1 MLIVALTL
9 SAACAA
15 ILLASRGLLAVP
27 IPPARDATWHDDLL
41 FPWLAGANLLPVMPA
56 MLLLLAIH
64 LTTIHHRL
72 SRLKSAPPAMQE
84 RAAAVACYA
93 TASLAYLFPAVILSA
108 IFFSLLVGAWG
119 KDALLWAVRIML
131 LFSIILLPLTLL
143 RILQWILRVRNLG
156 SKFSLLIG
164 PQLIG
169 LWLFALVLDLGILPW
184 CIGLVYL
191 AIDSFR

>member
-1 MLIVALTL
+1 
-9 SAACAA
+9 
-15 ILLASRGLLAVP
+15 
-27 IPPARDATWHDDLL
+27 
-41 FPWLAGANLLPVMPA
+41 
-56 MLLLLAIH
+56 
-64 LTTIHHRL
+64 
-72 SRLKSAPPAMQE
+72 
-84 RAAAVACYA
+84 
-93 TASLAYLFPAVILSA
+93 
-108 IFFSLLVGAWG
+108 
-119 KDALLWAVRIML
+119 VRIML

-156 SKFSLLIG
+156 SEFSLLIG